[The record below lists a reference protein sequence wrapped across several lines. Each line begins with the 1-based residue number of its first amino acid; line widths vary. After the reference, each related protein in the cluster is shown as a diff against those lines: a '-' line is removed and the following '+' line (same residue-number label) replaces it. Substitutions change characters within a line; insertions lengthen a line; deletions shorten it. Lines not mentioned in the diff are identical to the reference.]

1 MKFLLKKTFSIFLLI
16 IITISFSASSPI
28 KVGFI
33 ATNFAA
39 ESQARVANAFEKFA
53 KEKGWDITLLNSAGS
68 DEKQM
73 NQLENLIQMKV
84 DAIVLAM
91 AHPLVIQP
99 ALQKAFDAKIPVI
112 TIDSGYVEGVVADIT
127 TDNFVMGAKISTYF
141 IDALGGKGNIIVIK
155 YEKHFGT
162 RRRGKVLDVVLS
174 EYPGIKVLAEYTI
187 TSPAKFMEETR
198 SALETYAQRYG
209 KEINGVWCCFDQLAY
224 IAGDVLQSYG
234 INAIIV
240 GIDGN
245 KETFRRIKEGK
256 MTATIAQPFE
266 EMAKKAVELVEK
278 IVIRRISPEK
288 ATGGRKVIY
297 LDAPL
302 VDKSNVSTFLSR

>member
-1 MKFLLKKTFSIFLLI
+1 MRILFSVFLTFLLVGFL
-16 IITISFSASSPI
+16 ISPASSSSL

-39 ESQARVANAFEKFA
+39 ESQARVANAFEKLT
-53 KEKGWDITLLNSAGS
+53 KDKGWDSIILNSAGS

-73 NQLENLIQMKV
+73 NQLENLVQMKV

-127 TDNFVMGAKISTYF
+127 TDNFVMGAKIATYF
-141 IDALGGKGNIIVIK
+141 VDALGGKGNIIVVK

-162 RRRGKVLDVVLS
+162 RRRGKILDVVLS

-198 SALETYAQRYG
+198 SALETYAQQYG
-209 KEINGVWCCFDQLAY
+209 KQINGVWCCFDQLAY
-224 IAGDVLQSYG
+224 IASDVLQSYG
-234 INAIIV
+234 VNAIIV

-256 MTATIAQPFE
+256 MTATVAQPFE
-266 EMAKKAVELVEK
+266 EMAKKAVELIEK
-278 IVIRRISPEK
+278 IVVRKISPEK

-302 VDKSNVSTFLSR
+302 VDKTNVSSFLTK

>member
-1 MKFLLKKTFSIFLLI
+1 MRILFSVFLTFLLVGFL
-16 IITISFSASSPI
+16 ISPASSSSL

-39 ESQARVANAFEKFA
+39 ESQARVANAFEKLT
-53 KEKGWDITLLNSAGS
+53 KDKGWDSIILNSAGS

-73 NQLENLIQMKV
+73 NQLENLVQMKV

-112 TIDSGYVEGVVADIT
+112 TIDSGYVEGIVADIT
-127 TDNFVMGAKISTYF
+127 TDNFVMGAKIATYF
-141 IDALGGKGNIIVIK
+141 VDALGGKGNIIVVK

-162 RRRGKVLDVVLS
+162 RRRGKILDVVLS

-198 SALETYAQRYG
+198 SALETYAQQYG
-209 KEINGVWCCFDQLAY
+209 KQINGVWCCFDQLAY
-224 IAGDVLQSYG
+224 IASDVLQSYG
-234 INAIIV
+234 VNAIIV

-256 MTATIAQPFE
+256 MTATVAQPFE
-266 EMAKKAVELVEK
+266 EMAKKAVELIEK
-278 IVIRRISPEK
+278 IVVRKISPEK

-302 VDKSNVSTFLSR
+302 VDKTNVSSFLTK

>member
-1 MKFLLKKTFSIFLLI
+1 
-16 IITISFSASSPI
+16 
-28 KVGFI
+28 
-33 ATNFAA
+33 
-39 ESQARVANAFEKFA
+39 
-53 KEKGWDITLLNSAGS
+53 
-68 DEKQM
+68 
-73 NQLENLIQMKV
+73 
-84 DAIVLAM
+84 
-91 AHPLVIQP
+91 
-99 ALQKAFDAKIPVI
+99 
-112 TIDSGYVEGVVADIT
+112 
-127 TDNFVMGAKISTYF
+127 
-141 IDALGGKGNIIVIK
+141 
-155 YEKHFGT
+155 
-162 RRRGKVLDVVLS
+162 
-174 EYPGIKVLAEYTI
+174 
-187 TSPAKFMEETR
+187 MEETR

-209 KEINGVWCCFDQLAY
+209 KEITGVWCCFDQLAY

-266 EMAKKAVELVEK
+266 EMAKKAIELVEK